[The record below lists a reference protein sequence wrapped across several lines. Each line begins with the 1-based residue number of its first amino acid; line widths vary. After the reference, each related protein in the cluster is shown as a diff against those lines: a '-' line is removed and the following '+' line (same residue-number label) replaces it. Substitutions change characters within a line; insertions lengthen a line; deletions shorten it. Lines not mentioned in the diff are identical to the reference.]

1 MNKKTV
7 GKKVEKA
14 IARLAGKAASVE
26 ANTGCTLIAYQPK
39 EPQKIKELRKF

>member
-7 GKKVEKA
+7 GKKLEKT
-14 IARLAGKAASVE
+14 IVRLAEKVASME
-26 ANTGCTLIAYQPK
+26 ANTACMFIGYQPK